1 MKQIIDFIGDVIVKL
16 IVLVG
21 YVLLPFAYVFG
32 AIIGFVQ
39 KLRGVKYQTFTKTFE
54 GLGEMTEFTMCDSNE
69 TV

>member
-1 MKQIIDFIGDVIVKL
+1 MKKIIDFIGDVIVKL

-32 AIIGFVQ
+32 AIIGF
-39 KLRGVKYQTFTKTFE
+39 RGVKYQTFTKTFE